1 MWLFILSCF
10 EVNSKINPF
19 MGTQGCHTSLSGL
32 PDFSI
37 ESDNQSVSAIFGA
50 ASMLGK
56 KIDLSGAQMS
66 LPMYYDEKNPI
77 EGVKIGLAN
86 IGVSGEYLFE
96 QELSQRAVQIGLPIV
111 LQVEHLDQK
120 ELVMIVGSLS
130 SDCKKTDAFVGFNFS
145 QQRWGSLPV
154 GVEGVSLIV
163 GDSKDALVNRIE
175 TLGLEIEDEKWTIDN
190 DEGSEEVEYETAM
203 SLVENL
209 KSTSPAGQGVLFINS
224 RPWGFI
230 FVDSNR
236 YSPWFRGE
244 ISTGNHEI
252 QIVSNDGRYHESKL
266 VVRQDLTTRY
276 CWDFDLNDVCQ
287 R

>member
-1 MWLFILSCF
+1 MWIFILSCF

-77 EGVKIGLAN
+77 EGVKVGLAN
-86 IGVSGEYLFE
+86 IGVAGEYLYE

-111 LQVEHLDQK
+111 LQVEYLDKK

-130 SDCKKTDAFVGFNFS
+130 SDCKKTDAFVGYNFT

-154 GVEGVSLIV
+154 GIEGVSLIV

-175 TLGLEIEDEKWTIDN
+175 TSGLQIEDEKWIIENPESSDV
-190 DEGSEEVEYETAM
+190 VEYETALN
-203 SLVENL
+203 LVENL
-209 KSTSPAGQGVLFINS
+209 KSIESPGDGVLFINS

-244 ISTGNHEI
+244 IPKGNYEI
-252 QIVSNDGRYHESKL
+252 QIVSNDGRYHELSL
-266 VVRQDLTTRY
+266 VVRQDSTTRY